1 MSQNIVP
8 KDMNK
13 SQIPEMHDQWLSQKS
28 LTPPQ
33 NIPNGNLKNSQCAR
47 AQPYLVFHVA
57 SSTTQKGCLDMVNAS
72 LETFIEV

>member
-1 MSQNIVP
+1 
-8 KDMNK
+8 MNK
-13 SQIPEMHDQWLSQKS
+13 SQISEMHDLWLSQKS

-47 AQPYLVFHVA
+47 AQPYLVFHAA